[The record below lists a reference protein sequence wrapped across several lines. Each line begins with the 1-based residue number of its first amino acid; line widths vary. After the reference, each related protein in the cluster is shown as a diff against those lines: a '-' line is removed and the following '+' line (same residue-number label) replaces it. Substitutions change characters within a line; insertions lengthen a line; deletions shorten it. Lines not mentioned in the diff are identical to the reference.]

1 MGSTMN
7 SYNVTPWKLAVAKRP
22 SASVVLVLAF
32 LCQPVLS
39 STHFFTGT
47 ILGGIIQSLDPTP
60 KAGTGMIVGLVVN
73 ERHEPVARV
82 IVQAFSAGIPLPQ
95 TLRHDRSAETDT
107 EGRFRISGLA
117 LGEYLI
123 AAATQPLY
131 PSGGPTP
138 ATIYGTTFYPST
150 IDARQ
155 AVRVSASDDAAKPIQ
170 VELVRV
176 RGARVSGS
184 VVSSSERPTGG
195 MSVGLFHWF
204 GGFGSGAGVGVVSA
218 DGTFEITRV
227 PPGSYRLTIG
237 TRPSESTDGGGE
249 FAHTAIEV
257 QDRDLGGISLVV
269 GPGASISGRVVA
281 EPTISTP
288 LGLQVRAS
296 LMPEQFGASG
306 LVAATL
312 ADDWSFRM
320 TGLSGSYR
328 FGVATDKTPFV
339 GVTRTTLD
347 GVETPAGA
355 GVELANGTH
364 ELVVFVTPR
373 ESPKPTVD
381 RTLSPGRLVEQFKAE
396 KMFFRQFEIA
406 EAIVARHD
414 PSVLPSLVAWL
425 SHEDRHVRGNVAF
438 IFAGLGDPR
447 GFKVITAILTDQSE
461 RPEGQG
467 RVSGQYDVRRQIAAD
482 RYYAAHLLGDLR
494 DPRAIPILVPLLKD
508 KKVNSIAPWAL
519 GQIGDPRAIG
529 PLINTLGDASPSL
542 RVGAIY
548 ALETLHAREAVPRL
562 TSLLN
567 DHARTNFG
575 VQISV
580 ADAAKA
586 AIAKLQ

>member
-1 MGSTMN
+1 
-7 SYNVTPWKLAVAKRP
+7 
-22 SASVVLVLAF
+22 
-32 LCQPVLS
+32 
-39 STHFFTGT
+39 
-47 ILGGIIQSLDPTP
+47 
-60 KAGTGMIVGLVVN
+60 MIVGLVVN

-82 IVQAFSAGIPLPQ
+82 LVQAFSAGIPLPQ

-107 EGRFRISGLA
+107 EGRVRISTLG

-138 ATIYGTTFYPST
+138 TTIYGTTFYPST

-184 VVSSSERPTGG
+184 VVSSSERPTRG

-281 EPTISTP
+281 EPGASLPTP
-288 LGLQVRAS
+288 IGLQVRAS
-296 LMPEQFGASG
+296 LMPEQFEASG
-306 LVAATL
+306 LVAATV

-328 FGVATDKTPFV
+328 FGVATDRTPFL

-355 GVELANGTH
+355 GVDLATGTH
-364 ELVVFVTPR
+364 ALVVFVTPR
-373 ESPKPTVD
+373 ESSKPTVD
-381 RTLSPGRLVEQFKAE
+381 RTLSPGGLVEQFKAE

-406 EAIVARHD
+406 EEIVARHD
-414 PSVLPSLVAWL
+414 ASVLPSLVAWL

-438 IFAGLGDPR
+438 VFGRLGDPR
-447 GFKVITAILTDQSE
+447 GFQVITAILTDQSD

-467 RVSGQYDVRRQIAAD
+467 MGIAPSDGRYHVERQIAAD

-508 KKVNSIAPWAL
+508 REVNSIAPWAL
-519 GQIGDPRAIG
+519 GQIGDPRAIA

-542 RVGAIY
+542 RVLAIY

-567 DHARTNFG
+567 DHAKTNFG

-586 AIAKLQ
+586 AIAQLVTPK